1 MENTDKNN
9 ESRITKIFKS
19 IAEAFSFAKENKD
32 KKCKVSCKTGTNDY
46 YVSYILN
53 QTQED

>member
-53 QTQED
+53 QTKED